1 MPLPDLA
8 RLRLGEPKAAERA
21 RLPARAGRHPALLL
35 RVPGAEKRDPPTA
48 ERGAASNAVARE
60 RPQAFTAGRR
70 AAKTAGPAAGPTV
83 AALSELLEKKELEL
97 LWIMDE
103 TREREQ
109 RELEE
114 EVKSLRQQV
123 EEAKA
128 AEARRAKA
136 FCAGSVR
143 GNLQPYMLRL
153 GEEEEITDTV
163 KHLRKESDQ
172 HTERLAEL
180 QQKSN
185 GSPLSPDESHEQR
198 QLRDITR
205 RIHDGIAAGIKAAPL
220 RKARREQKE
229 RFRAALADRTTPKE
243 HLKHGDIVGWWKPQG
258 ERLWKK
264 LRAREARNAL
274 RERANL
280 APLGSEKHAK
290 SEEAPPLVW
299 KAPSSPSGYDE
310 AVKTLNWQL
319 HLLGLSA
326 IAELRAR
333 RESER
338 AALSTLDEE
347 ASKRVLADGS
357 PRGGGDASGTGKK
370 AKKGRSNKAA

>member
-97 LWIMDE
+97 LWIMHE

-220 RKARREQKE
+220 RKARREQKGASE
-229 RFRAALADRTTPKE
+229 RRPRTAKPPRSTSSTGTSLGGGSPRASVCGRSCGRGRRGTRSGSVPIW
-243 HLKHGDIVGWWKPQG
+243 H
-258 ERLWKK
+258 RS
-264 LRAREARNAL
+264 
-274 RERANL
+274 
-280 APLGSEKHAK
+280 APRSTQ
-290 SEEAPPLVW
+290 SRRRPRPW
-299 KAPSSPSGYDE
+299 SGRR
-310 AVKTLNWQL
+310 
-319 HLLGLSA
+319 
-326 IAELRAR
+326 RAR
-333 RESER
+333 R
-338 AALSTLDEE
+338 
-347 ASKRVLADGS
+347 
-357 PRGGGDASGTGKK
+357 RGTT
-370 AKKGRSNKAA
+370 RP

>member
-70 AAKTAGPAAGPTV
+70 AAKTAGPAAGPRV

-198 QLRDITR
+198 QLRDQYQEVEGQFVQLKLDLAHKAEAEEDLLEELRLEREKST
-205 RIHDGIAAGIKAAPL
+205 AAAEAIELMQAELEQAQS
-220 RKARREQKE
+220 REQG
-229 RFRAALADRTTPKE
+229 FA
-243 HLKHGDIVGWWKPQG
+243 
-258 ERLWKK
+258 
-264 LRAREARNAL
+264 
-274 RERANL
+274 
-280 APLGSEKHAK
+280 
-290 SEEAPPLVW
+290 
-299 KAPSSPSGYDE
+299 
-310 AVKTLNWQL
+310 
-319 HLLGLSA
+319 
-326 IAELRAR
+326 
-333 RESER
+333 
-338 AALSTLDEE
+338 
-347 ASKRVLADGS
+347 
-357 PRGGGDASGTGKK
+357 
-370 AKKGRSNKAA
+370 